1 MTQIKTSPP
10 SVTVLQPLSI
20 LHETRVRLPL
30 PKSICVALTVKPVS
44 TTAKNMLETAQPLS
58 TLIQKGLRSIVK
70 RYRTVFV
77 ALRRRLTRQHQQ
89 TNINDHLPQRAQR
102 TQRTAEAKPS
112 LAANPRERTRMEQHR
127 Y

>member
-1 MTQIKTSPP
+1 MTQIKPSPP

-20 LHETRVRLPL
+20 QHETRVRLPL
-30 PKSICVALTVKPVS
+30 PESICVTVTVKPVS

-77 ALRRRLTRQHQQ
+77 ALRRLLLAFGSWQEQKQRQQQ
-89 TNINDHLPQRAQR
+89 Q
-102 TQRTAEAKPS
+102 
-112 LAANPRERTRMEQHR
+112 
-127 Y
+127 